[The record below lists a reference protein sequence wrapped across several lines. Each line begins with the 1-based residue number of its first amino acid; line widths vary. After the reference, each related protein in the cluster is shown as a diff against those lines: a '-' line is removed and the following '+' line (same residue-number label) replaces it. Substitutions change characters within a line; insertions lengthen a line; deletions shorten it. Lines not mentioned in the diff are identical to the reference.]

1 MTEAEIQCVERIVE
15 KEARRVINVVIEHVA
30 TLLEQELGDR
40 HEIAARSQKSAVAQD
55 KGSISQWSVNRARSL
70 SGVPGATIS
79 ETCPTNGIVP
89 AAAVPIGEI
98 A

>member
-40 HEIAARSQKSAVAQD
+40 HEIAARAKRV
-55 KGSISQWSVNRARSL
+55 RSL
-70 SGVPGATIS
+70 KIKEASA
-79 ETCPTNGIVP
+79 NGP
-89 AAAVPIGEI
+89 
-98 A
+98 